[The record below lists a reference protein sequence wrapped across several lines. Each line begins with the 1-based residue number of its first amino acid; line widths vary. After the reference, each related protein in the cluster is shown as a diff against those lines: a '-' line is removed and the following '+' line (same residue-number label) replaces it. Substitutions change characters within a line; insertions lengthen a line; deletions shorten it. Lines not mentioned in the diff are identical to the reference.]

1 MKRRNLE
8 SLSVP
13 DLVDRFATIALEQ
26 DRALLYSE
34 IAKFNRLFE
43 KMNQVEAELKSRS
56 GDQRRALKALYEHP
70 NAQVRLKAAPAT
82 LGVMTKGARA
92 LIEEIANSRKF
103 PQAGDAGM
111 TLDALDRASSI
122 RPDSVESLE

>member
-8 SLSVP
+8 SLCVP

-43 KMNQVEAELKSRS
+43 KMNRVEAELKSRS

-111 TLDALDRASSI
+111 TLDALDRGI
-122 RPDSVESLE
+122 FNPT

>member
-8 SLSVP
+8 SLCVP

-43 KMNQVEAELKSRS
+43 KMNRVEAELKSRS

-70 NAQVRLKAAPAT
+70 NAQVRLKAATAT

-111 TLDALDRASSI
+111 TLDALDRGI
-122 RPDSVESLE
+122 FNPT

>member
-43 KMNQVEAELKSRS
+43 KMNRVEAELKSRS
-56 GDQRRALKALYEHP
+56 GNQRRALKALYEHP
-70 NAQVRLKAAPAT
+70 NAQVRLKAATAT
-82 LGVMTKGARA
+82 LGVMTKRART

-103 PQAGDAGM
+103 PQAGDADM
-111 TLDALDRASSI
+111 TLDALDRGI
-122 RPDSVESLE
+122 FNPT

>member
-8 SLSVP
+8 SLCVP

-43 KMNQVEAELKSRS
+43 KMNRVEAELKSRS
-56 GDQRRALKALYEHP
+56 GDQRRDLKALYEHP

-111 TLDALDRASSI
+111 TLDALDRGI
-122 RPDSVESLE
+122 FNPT

>member
-43 KMNQVEAELKSRS
+43 KMNRVEAELKSRS
-56 GDQRRALKALYEHP
+56 GDQRRALMTLYEHP
-70 NAQVRLKAAPAT
+70 NSQVRLKAATAT
-82 LGVMTKGARA
+82 LGVTPEGARA
-92 LIEEIANSRKF
+92 LIEDIASSRKF

-111 TLDALDRASSI
+111 TLDALDRGIFQPS
-122 RPDSVESLE
+122 